1 MFYGDWAAYDV
12 SANINSVLAV
22 NKLSLSC
29 GLSLTQSINNLY
41 FIKFRIWE
49 RKSVAV
55 ILNLCSLHI
64 LHQNST
70 SQASWNKSLLE
81 KIPSQYGQK
90 NLIN

>member
-12 SANINSVLAV
+12 SAHINAVLAV
-22 NKLSLSC
+22 NKSSLSY
-29 GLSLTQSINNLY
+29 GLSLIQNINNLY

-49 RKSVAV
+49 RKYVAV
-55 ILNLCSLHI
+55 ILNLCGLHI
-64 LHQNST
+64 LCQNPT

-81 KIPSQYGQK
+81 KTPSQYGYK